1 MHNNCELHNTALN
14 EREVQRFVDLEREI
28 EQAGSRIYNM
38 PTVGGTGTRSA
49 LADYFKE
56 HVDTA

>member
-1 MHNNCELHNTALN
+1 MHNYCELHNTALN
-14 EREVQRFVDLEREI
+14 EREVKRFVDLEREI
-28 EQAGSRIYNM
+28 EQAGSRIYSM
-38 PTVGGTGTRSA
+38 STVGGTGTRSA